1 MELRNGEQDL
11 EEVKIIGAALSEDD
25 TSVNYAEELDL
36 LLDTFS
42 ILADSISDKAVLT
55 AYLTTN
61 FIAYLTKS
69 LPCTLLNPYYL
80 LLLSSPVVTKQSI
93 ITRFCL
99 RVLR

>member
-11 EEVKIIGAALSEDD
+11 EEVKSIGAALSEDD

-55 AYLTTN
+55 AYFAL
-61 FIAYLTKS
+61 L
-69 LPCTLLNPYYL
+69 LTLLL
-80 LLLSSPVVTKQSI
+80 T
-93 ITRFCL
+93 
-99 RVLR
+99 